1 MRKTF
6 LTVII
11 ALSLLIITLTS
22 CESVNPSSPTLTPAG
37 ALFVANFSDHAG
49 NLSMLNTESGEVTV
63 GIAGLGDTPNDILYR
78 DNKLY
83 VINSASNSLDILGF
97 NEDQNLIP
105 IRTVDIGSGSNKSPM
120 YGDFSHEGKLLI
132 SNFNDSTVTILNP
145 NTPDTQ
151 EFVKVG
157 LSPSD
162 IKVIGSKAYV
172 CNSGFNP
179 STSGYESGTISV
191 IDIETKTVV
200 DLIDVGLNPQ
210 YLDVD
215 SQGRLHVVCTG
226 NYFDVMGEIII
237 IDTRSNTVVKTV
249 DIGGKPAEL
258 AITSNDDAYLAAF
271 GEWGE
276 ENPGL
281 VFRYNAISGAVLN
294 NSDNPIEVGNG
305 ASRVVN
311 GPEGEV
317 YVACFGA
324 DSIDKISGGEVV
336 ASYLVGDGP
345 TPMLIT
351 GE

>member
-6 LTVII
+6 LTFIF
-11 ALSLLIITLTS
+11 ALIMLTITLTS
-22 CESVNPSSPTLTPAG
+22 CESVSPSSPTLAPEG

-78 DNKLY
+78 NDKLY

-97 NEDQNLIP
+97 NEDHNLMP
-105 IRTVDIGSGSNKSPM
+105 IETVDIGSGPNKSPM
-120 YGDFSHEGKLLI
+120 FGDFSSDGKLII

-145 NTPDTQ
+145 NTPEIQ

-162 IKVIGSKAYV
+162 IKVIDNKAYV
-172 CNSGFNP
+172 CNSGFNL
-179 STSGYESGTISV
+179 STFGYESGTISV

-200 DLIDVGLNPQ
+200 DLIDVGINPQ

-226 NYFDVMGEIII
+226 NYSDVMGEISI
-237 IDTRSNTVVKTV
+237 IDTQTNTVVNTV

-258 AITSNDDAYLAAF
+258 VITSDDDAYLAAF
-271 GEWGE
+271 GIWGE

-305 ASRVVN
+305 ASRVVA
-311 GPEGEV
+311 GSDGEV

-324 DSIDKISGGEVV
+324 DSIDKIVGDAVV

>member
-6 LTVII
+6 LTFIF
-11 ALSLLIITLTS
+11 ALIMLTITLTS
-22 CESVNPSSPTLTPAG
+22 CESVSPSSPTLAPEG

-78 DNKLY
+78 NDKLY

-97 NEDQNLIP
+97 NEDHNLMP
-105 IRTVDIGSGSNKSPM
+105 IETVDIGSGPNKSPM
-120 YGDFSHEGKLLI
+120 FGDFSSDGKLII

-145 NTPDTQ
+145 NTPEIQ

-162 IKVIGSKAYV
+162 IKVIGDRAYV
-172 CNSGFNP
+172 CNSGFDL
-179 STSGYESGTISV
+179 STFGYEQGTISV

-200 DLIDVGLNPQ
+200 DLIDVGINPQ

-226 NYFDVMGEIII
+226 NYSDVMGEISI
-237 IDTRSNTVVKTV
+237 IDTQTNTVVNTV

-258 AITSNDDAYLAAF
+258 VITSDDDAYLAAF
-271 GEWGE
+271 GISGE

-305 ASRVVN
+305 ASRVVA
-311 GPEGEV
+311 GSDGEV

-324 DSIDKISGGEVV
+324 DS
-336 ASYLVGDGP
+336 
-345 TPMLIT
+345 
-351 GE
+351 